1 MVVEISRHGARSPM
15 FSYYDGDDWLIESAS
30 LTTVGMRQHYLIGRQ
45 LRKLYIEQ
53 TPLISAEFNSSEIFI
68 LCKSASRTIMSAQ
81 S

>member
-1 MVVEISRHGARSPM
+1 M

-45 LRKLYIEQ
+45 LRKLYIQQ
-53 TPLISAEFNSSEIFI
+53 TPLLSSEFNSSEIFI
-68 LCKSASRTIMSAQ
+68 LCESSSRTIMSAQ